1 VERLGETDAFAQIV
15 IQLLQ
20 DAGWTVQ
27 PPRPAIGGG
36 SLWMATRLLM
46 EDGDEL
52 VVCQTG
58 ERFVDVAAELLT
70 DALRAL
76 ELSRQPIVFSFDV
89 QLQLPIAA

>member
-1 VERLGETDAFAQIV
+1 MCVSIMRLGAAACA
-15 IQLLQ
+15 L
-20 DAGWTVQ
+20 ASAK
-27 PPRPAIGGG
+27 RPAVRNRRRLAADRSGWRHAF
-36 SLWMATRLLM
+36 SSRTATK
-46 EDGDEL
+46 L

-76 ELSRQPIVFSFDV
+76 DLARQPIVFAFDV